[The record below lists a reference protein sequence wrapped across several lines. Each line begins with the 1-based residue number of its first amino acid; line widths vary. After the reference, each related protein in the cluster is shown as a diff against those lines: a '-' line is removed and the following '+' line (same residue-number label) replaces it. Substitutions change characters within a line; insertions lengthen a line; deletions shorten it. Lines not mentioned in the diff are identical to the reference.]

1 MLYFTRWKALAI
13 ILTALIVCLFAVPN
27 FFPQERVKTWPVWA
41 QRHIVLGLD
50 LQGGSYLLLEVD
62 SNYVKKEKLD
72 QVRDEVRRVLRE
84 AKIGYTGLSARADA
98 VEVRIKETD
107 LQAALPKLREL
118 SQPLGGLLGSSGQ
131 RSLEVSDA
139 GGGLIRLV
147 VPQAAITDRV
157 RQTIEQSIQ
166 IVERR
171 INQLGTVEP
180 LIQRQGTDRILVQ
193 VPGLQD
199 PTELKRILGQTA
211 KMEFRM
217 VDSTVSPDQ
226 AQRGSVPAD
235 SEILMS
241 EQSPKVPYVIKK
253 QVLVSGGDLTDAQ
266 PGFDQRTNEPI
277 VNFKFNSSGSRKFA
291 QATSE
296 NVGLPF
302 AIILDNKVISAPVIR
317 EPITGGQGQISGSF
331 TVQAANELALLLRA
345 GALPAPLTVIEER
358 TVGPGL
364 GQDSIEKGELA
375 AYVGSI
381 MVIVFMLV
389 TYRLFGVFANIA
401 VAINVAMIFGI
412 LSLLNA
418 TLTLP
423 GIAGI
428 VLTVGIAVDSNVL
441 IYERIR
447 EELRGGRN
455 AISAIDA
462 GFRRALSTILDSN
475 ITTFI
480 AAAVLFYIG
489 TGPGPRLRRYARH
502 RHHHH
507 SLHRLYPHQPDRRR
521 LGAMET
527 AEDRADLGISLVTQ
541 FVLIGLGILIAVLT
555 VVAVLDLL
563 PPLRIVPDDTHFD
576 FTRFRRISFPISA
589 ALSILAIVLF
599 FTHGLN
605 FGIDFRGGTLLE
617 VQNKSGPADIGAMRA
632 TLSTLG
638 LGDIQLQQFGG
649 PNDVLIR
656 VAEQPG
662 GDSAQQAAV
671 TKVRTALGD
680 SVDYRRVEV
689 VGPRVSGELLAYGM
703 LGLMLA
709 IFAILIYLWF
719 RFEWQFAL
727 GAMIANVHDIVLT
740 IGFMSITQVDFDLTS
755 IAALLTILG
764 YSLNDT
770 VVIYDRIRE
779 MLRRYKKM
787 PMPQLLNESINSTLS
802 RSIITH
808 VTVTL
813 ALLALLV
820 FGGHAIHS
828 FTAVMMFGVVLVGTY
843 TSIFI
848 AAPILIYLGVG
859 EHRDAPDKP
868 AKKK

>member
-13 ILTALIVCLFAVPN
+13 ILTALVVCLCAVPN
-27 FFPQERVKTWPVWA
+27 FFPQERVKTWPAWA

-98 VEVRIKETD
+98 VEVRVKESD

-139 GGGLIRLV
+139 GGGLIRLT

-166 IVERR
+166 IVE
-171 INQLGTVEP
+171 
-180 LIQRQGTDRILVQ
+180 GTDRILVQ

-217 VDSTVSPDQ
+217 VDPSVSPDQ
-226 AQRGSVPAD
+226 AQQGRVPAD
-235 SEILMS
+235 SEVLMS

-296 NVGLPF
+296 NVGQPF

-331 TVQAANELALLLRA
+331 TVQSANELALLLRA

-364 GQDSIEKGELA
+364 GQDSIEKGKLA
-375 AYVGSI
+375 AYIGSI

-401 VAINVAMIFGI
+401 VAINVAMIFGV

-423 GIAGI
+423 GIAGV

-489 TGPGPRLRRYARH
+489 TGPVRGFAV
-502 RHHHH
+502 
-507 SLHRLYPHQPDRRR
+507 
-521 LGAMET
+521 T
-527 AEDRADLGISLVTQ
+527 LGI
-541 FVLIGLGILIAVLT
+541 GIITT
-555 VVAVLDLL
+555 V
-563 PPLRIVPDDTHFD
+563 
-576 FTRFRRISFPISA
+576 FTA
-589 ALSILAIVLF
+589 
-599 FTHGLN
+599 FT
-605 FGIDFRGGTLLE
+605 
-617 VQNKSGPADIGAMRA
+617 
-632 TLSTLG
+632 
-638 LGDIQLQQFGG
+638 
-649 PNDVLIR
+649 
-656 VAEQPG
+656 
-662 GDSAQQAAV
+662 
-671 TKVRTALGD
+671 
-680 SVDYRRVEV
+680 
-689 VGPRVSGELLAYGM
+689 
-703 LGLMLA
+703 
-709 IFAILIYLWF
+709 
-719 RFEWQFAL
+719 
-727 GAMIANVHDIVLT
+727 
-740 IGFMSITQVDFDLTS
+740 LTS
-755 IAALLTILG
+755 LIVAG
-764 YSLNDT
+764 WVRWKRPKT
-770 VVIYDRIRE
+770 V
-779 MLRRYKKM
+779 
-787 PMPQLLNESINSTLS
+787 
-802 RSIITH
+802 
-808 VTVTL
+808 
-813 ALLALLV
+813 
-820 FGGHAIHS
+820 
-828 FTAVMMFGVVLVGTY
+828 
-843 TSIFI
+843 
-848 AAPILIYLGVG
+848 PI
-859 EHRDAPDKP
+859 
-868 AKKK
+868 